1 MNSNTNSASERLSP
15 AAGSLMYYED
25 GCKAIHAKMQAER
38 PTLREYLRQMCAASD
53 KASHEWEAAH
63 PGCSQAAYRNGMW
76 YAYRDIER
84 MLELDAFREMAF
96 CPLCK
101 GQGTV
106 RNARGTYDEC
116 ALCYS
121 ENAELCG
128 GTSATIITP

>member
-1 MNSNTNSASERLSP
+1 MD
-15 AAGSLMYYED
+15 YEN

-84 MLELDAFREMAF
+84 MMERDGF
-96 CPLCK
+96 
-101 GQGTV
+101 
-106 RNARGTYDEC
+106 N
-116 ALCYS
+116 S
-121 ENAELCG
+121 ENDQVSNGQADRNQH
-128 GTSATIITP
+128 SRD